1 MGQNVSGPRVPDSES
16 RALHDLFTALRNK
29 PHRLVRSSLP
39 LQTNVQPVTHD
50 WTGISVEMGHV
61 VAIELPKSNLHG
73 ELPAS
78 IEQLTYLR
86 VLNLSSNEIHGEIP
100 PALGKLRR
108 LTVLDLSCNNLK
120 GALPEEITNCIHLKH
135 LSLQQNALHG
145 PLPTSL
151 GKLQRLKSLSLEF
164 NSFSGPLPESITDL
178 ASLERLNVRSN
189 CLNGAI
195 PADIGRL
202 GQLKF
207 VSLRN
212 NALRGTCVISTAMVQ
227 QCNLGSIPES
237 FGQCALLSF
246 LNLSSNNLT
255 GYQLPCANLKHLYLF
270 GNALAFNAIPEELQP
285 LVQLQERDIRLQKLH
300 QSGVDGAAVYL
311 RHGSLVSRHHEARE
325 LAPRPDKQDT
335 ATAV

>member
-1 MGQNVSGPRVPDSES
+1 MV
-16 RALHDLFTALRNK
+16 
-29 PHRLVRSSLP
+29 
-39 LQTNVQPVTHD
+39 TN
-50 WTGISVEMGHV
+50 SFYEN
-61 VAIELPKSNLHG
+61 A
-73 ELPAS
+73 
-78 IEQLTYLR
+78 
-86 VLNLSSNEIHGEIP
+86 LNLP
-100 PALGKLRR
+100 P
-108 LTVLDLSCNNLK
+108 T
-120 GALPEEITNCIHLKH
+120 
-135 LSLQQNALHG
+135 G

-164 NSFSGPLPESITDL
+164 NSFSGPLPESITDM

-212 NALRGTCVISTAMVQ
+212 NALRG
-227 QCNLGSIPES
+227 SIPES

-255 GYQLPCANLKHLYLF
+255 GDVPRTLLQCANLKHLYLF
-270 GNALAFNAIPEELQP
+270 GNALAFNAILEELQP

-335 ATAV
+335 ATVV